1 VPRGLTNW
9 HGPAG
14 SRPSILRTRAGL
26 ALYEAM
32 GPVLD
37 TVMRGIMIAASIED
51 SLSSALGWPP
61 LRRLSVGCSSHKSPQ
76 AGFGSAQTG
85 AKPGPSVSLSRRW
98 SDATARIGRYRSGRR
113 TLLQLEAGSNPPIK
127 TDLGAAPRVSAQIGS
142 CSEKFR
148 TPLDALDELRVPEKN
163 WAALSDHCRHCHR
176 CPV

>member
-1 VPRGLTNW
+1 MRQW
-9 HGPAG
+9 
-14 SRPSILRTRAGL
+14 
-26 ALYEAM
+26 ALF
-32 GPVLD
+32 LD
-37 TVMRGIMIAASIED
+37 TVMRGIMVAASIED

-148 TPLDALDELRVPEKN
+148 TPLDALDELRVPEKIGQPSQITVAIAT
-163 WAALSDHCRHCHR
+163 AAQYRRGAPAPEPRLAEANLQSRYGFSDCL
-176 CPV
+176 

>member
-1 VPRGLTNW
+1 
-9 HGPAG
+9 
-14 SRPSILRTRAGL
+14 
-26 ALYEAM
+26 
-32 GPVLD
+32 
-37 TVMRGIMIAASIED
+37 MRGIVVAASIED

-85 AKPGPSVSLSRRW
+85 AKPGPSVSLSRRCYR
-98 SDATARIGRYRSGRR
+98 SDRSGRR

-148 TPLDALDELRVPEKN
+148 TPLDALDELRVPEKIGQPSQITVAIAT
-163 WAALSDHCRHCHR
+163 AAQYRRGAPAPEPRLAEANLQSRYGFSDCL
-176 CPV
+176 